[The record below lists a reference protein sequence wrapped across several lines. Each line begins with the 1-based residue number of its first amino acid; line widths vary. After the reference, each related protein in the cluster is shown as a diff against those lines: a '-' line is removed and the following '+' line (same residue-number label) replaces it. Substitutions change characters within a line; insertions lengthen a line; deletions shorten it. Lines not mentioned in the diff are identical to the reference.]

1 MGSSMLHRQKHEQIL
16 KSILRDI
23 YTNSSLQASLA
34 FKGGTCLYMFY
45 GLDRFS
51 VDLDFNLRSDKFD
64 DSVLNEIVEKYL
76 QVSDRTNK
84 HFTWFWLGSY
94 EKALQKVKVEVSKR
108 DYPDRYVNKDFYGL
122 TVPTMEPNC
131 MFAHKL
137 CAITDRKK
145 LQNRD
150 LYDAHFMFTQHFD
163 ADEEIIKLR
172 TGKTTQEYFAD
183 LVTFIEEKVTAN
195 NVLEG
200 LGEFLTDQ
208 QKNSVRAT
216 LKRDILFDLKSRL
229 PSNSNR

>member
-1 MGSSMLHRQKHEQIL
+1 MLNRQRHEQVL
-16 KSILRDI
+16 KNILRDI
-23 YTNSSLQASLA
+23 YTNSSLQVSLA

-64 DSVLNEIVEKYL
+64 DGALNEIVEKYL

-94 EKALQKVKVEVSKR
+94 EKSLQKVKVEVSKR

-122 TVPTMEPNC
+122 TVPIMEPSC

-137 CAITDRKK
+137 CAITGRKK

-150 LYDAHFMFTQHFD
+150 LYDAHFMFNKQFD
-163 ADEEIIKLR
+163 IEEEIIKQR
-172 TGKTTQEYFAD
+172 TGKTPREYFAD
-183 LVTFIEEKVTAN
+183 LVTFIEDKVTDN
-195 NVLEG
+195 NVLDG

-229 PSNSNR
+229 S

>member
-1 MGSSMLHRQKHEQIL
+1 MLDIQKHELIL

-23 YTNSSLQASLA
+23 YTDSSLQASLA
-34 FKGGTCLYMFY
+34 FKGGTCLYLFY

-51 VDLDFNLRSDKFD
+51 VDLDFNLRSDKLD
-64 DSVLNEIVEKYL
+64 DERLNEIIGKYL

-94 EKALQKVKVEVSKR
+94 EKSLQKVKVEVSKR

-122 TVPTMEPNC
+122 TVPTMGPSC

-150 LYDAHFMFTQHFD
+150 LYDAHFMFNQHFD
-163 ADEEIIKLR
+163 IDEEIIKLR
-172 TGKTTQEYFAD
+172 TGKTTKEYFAN
-183 LVTFIEEKVTAN
+183 LVTFIEEKVTDN
-195 NVLEG
+195 NILEG
-200 LGEFLTDQ
+200 LGELLTDQ
-208 QKNSVRAT
+208 QKNNVRAT
-216 LKRDILFDLKSRL
+216 LKRDILFDLKSWL
-229 PSNSNR
+229 PA